1 MPPADLDH
9 PTGRLIAGR
18 YRLQRVLGRGSMG
31 TVWAAYDEVL
41 HRRVAVKEMRL
52 PPGMPETEAA
62 ALRERTLR
70 EARAIAVL
78 SHPNVVTLHDVVQQD
93 GEPVVVMELVPSRSL
108 AELLR
113 THGALSAAQAAAV
126 ADAVAAAL
134 QAAHRSGITHRDV
147 KPGNVLVGAN
157 EQIKLTDFG
166 IARNVSEVTMTTT
179 GIMLGTPAFIAPEV
193 AAGGAVS
200 PAADL
205 WGLGA
210 TLFAAVEGHPPYD
223 ADGDPLAT
231 VTQVVHGEVPRPA
244 STGPLAEV
252 IEALM
257 VKDPRA
263 RMPLVEVRRRIYPLL
278 PEPGTSVFAPLDLE
292 EPTELTRPAT
302 AELPAFPPPRPAPV
316 DPDAPLAADP
326 GPLPFAPSTP
336 SGSWESW
343 APSTSAAPPPPAAP
357 VPRRVRRGPV
367 ATTLLVLTA
376 AVLFAAAAGGG
387 FALTRV
393 AAGRSLL
400 PPPAAV
406 RYEAPDV
413 ATTVR
418 PLQPRT
424 AGTAPAYGV
433 PGGEFTISVPQDW
446 TMFVEQRANDPA
458 DPLPPRTLV
467 HFVSP
472 DGVMEVTV
480 ERFPVYYP
488 NYSIRRYLD
497 ALRSW
502 WARPGHSYV
511 LTRVAPADAASGR
524 GPDRQTDVTYRTVE
538 TQAST
543 DMARSHFVRFLPQRV
558 GLWVIDVTVPNDQ
571 EEKGQTLFDQIAP
584 TFTAAT

>member
-1 MPPADLDH
+1 VSAAETH
-9 PTGRLIAGR
+9 QPTGRLIAGR

-41 HRRVAVKEMRL
+41 QRRVAVKEMRL

-113 THGALSAAQAAAV
+113 THGSLSGAQAATV

-147 KPGNVLVGAN
+147 KPGNVLVGAS

-193 AAGGAVS
+193 ASGGAVS

-210 TLFAAVEGHPPYD
+210 TLFAAVEGRPPYD

-263 RMPLVEVRRRIYPLL
+263 RMSLAEVRRRIYPLL
-278 PEPGTSVFAPLDLE
+278 PEPGTSLFAPLDPE
-292 EPTELTRPAT
+292 EPPETTRPAT
-302 AELPAFPPPRPAPV
+302 VELPAAFQPPPWPAPV
-316 DPDAPLAADP
+316 APDAPLAADP
-326 GPLPFAPSTP
+326 GPLPFATGPVS
-336 SGSWESW
+336 
-343 APSTSAAPPPPAAP
+343 APTAPVPAPPPG
-357 VPRRVRRGPV
+357 RRGRV
-367 ATTLLVLTA
+367 ATAVLAVIA
-376 AVLFAAAAGGG
+376 AVLFLAASGGG
-387 FALTRV
+387 FALARV
-393 AAGRSLL
+393 AGGRPLL
-400 PPPAAV
+400 PPPAAT
-406 RYEAPDV
+406 RYNPPDV
-413 ATTVR
+413 AT
-418 PLQPRT
+418 PLQPLRARSVT
-424 AGTAPAYGV
+424 AAPANAV
-433 PGGEFTISVPQDW
+433 QGGDFTISVPQDW
-446 TMFVEQRANDPA
+446 TTFVEQRTNDPL
-458 DPLPPRTLV
+458 DPLPRSTLV

-480 ERFPVYYP
+480 EWFPAFYSVG
-488 NYSIRRYLD
+488 YSIKRYLEAQRSWWQKAGHNYLLKRTDPSLD
-497 ALRSW
+497 ALTGRN
-502 WARPGHSYV
+502 
-511 LTRVAPADAASGR
+511 ADQ
-524 GPDRQTDVTYRTVE
+524 QTDLTYRTVE
-538 TQAST
+538 TQVT
-543 DMARSHFVRFLPQRV
+543 DLRRSHFARLLPQRAGMWAV
-558 GLWVIDVTVPNDQ
+558 EVTVPTDR
-571 EEKGQTLFDQIAP
+571 EEKGQSLFDEVAP
-584 TFTAAT
+584 TFAPTG